1 MLPFLKPKT
10 VAGAIMSVR
19 KPDGGMEDMAGPEDS
34 APDAGM
40 EACAEDIMRAIASKD
55 AKAFAV
61 ALRAAFEMMES
72 EPHEEAG
79 NSFDDMNAKAAK
91 DQG

>member
-1 MLPFLKPKT
+1 MLPFLKSKN
-10 VAGAIMSVR
+10 VAGVIISQR
-19 KPDGGMEDMAGPEDS
+19 KPDGGMEEMGPGDP